1 MNSTVVD
8 QIRELL
14 ERQDGISSEAMS
26 PLAQAY
32 SAEVSQVNDRLTACI
47 ALLRKG
53 LRSEAI
59 QQANLRPNLIDWCAQ
74 LDFPEVEE
82 WCEILQF
89 LQVPVPRALN
99 RDAVRQ
105 LQDSLIEEQPLEE
118 VLRQHRRLAIAKAP
132 LAWRLKVLR
141 RIAAID
147 STNTVW
153 GQDIETWEK
162 ARLGELTNEVDAA
175 VKEGSHG
182 HCMALTK
189 ELSARDWRIQPPVE
203 LVKTVQNAA
212 NRLEYARQSKL
223 LAAIAGKL
231 NDAFCSHDQPACR
244 IERDAFQSL
253 TAEMKAP
260 PSLEIKELAE
270 PALLWL
276 EQIDSELL
284 AYEGHLQAVADL
296 EAALEGKSNI
306 LSINRTYAAATRS
319 GEELEPSLE
328 RRYRAVLG
336 ELQLRAR
343 RGMVLR
349 VVGVVAATL
358 LAAIAFGAWQWRSLR
373 DRDVHASVLALQ
385 TMLDEGKLSE
395 AQQYLDGLKT
405 SKPAIAASTQL
416 VAIESDLSG
425 LQATEAE
432 RLTNFESYIEQAD
445 NESPRMIDL
454 STLLKAEGI
463 AKGENEKAQV
473 QRIRRRR
480 AEYDRSTESEQ
491 FTVLKGEVEK
501 LTRQLDHLEARNLSE
516 LSDNAFDKPLQDIEA
531 LRTTYSQAGSNGFK
545 LIDVLQ
551 ARATSLRSAM
561 REASSTDLKVTSA
574 TNQVRQARSLEA
586 LHQAL
591 ESFAASA
598 PNSPMGSDF
607 AAAAK
612 EHEIW
617 LKVTQWNE
625 FTDDLA
631 SYLADK
637 TAERAADMLAKLD
650 AIEHA
655 FASNPI
661 LAHYPG
667 MRKQFEAMRDRPS
680 ILDGLQSSL
689 SNDIRSKLVTLIAA
703 PSKNGELMRFYS
715 YHQYIDGQRLNIS
728 QSTSIGLETVTAGDG
743 TVERTA
749 LFGKVQIQENPKQ
762 IFDDL
767 TARLR
772 VGRKEVLETWEKVLL
787 NSIASTLKHPDLD
800 HRIKEVLIAR
810 ILRAAVDGSPFLA
823 TGLEQSLE
831 LLDLRVSR
839 QTNWFIPAIPKSE
852 LDGELS
858 HLAGEFSL
866 SYRSL
871 SHVDD
876 SLKMLA
882 NSKLDWVGTIQRD
895 QANETIA
902 WLWKTPAQDGR
913 LYIVRGGTVAPALV
927 RVGQVVARQS
937 TLDKPSSDL
946 LLGRPL
952 FFLRD

>member
-1 MNSTVVD
+1 MNSAVVD

-74 LDFPEVEE
+74 LDFPEVDE
-82 WCEILQF
+82 WCEILLF
-89 LQVPVPRALN
+89 LQVQVPRTLN

-118 VLRQHRRLAIAKAP
+118 LLRQHRRLAIAKAP

-147 STNTVW
+147 STNAVW
-153 GQDIETWEK
+153 GQDVETWEK

-175 VKEGSHG
+175 VKEGNHG
-182 HCMALTK
+182 HCMALSK
-189 ELSARDWRIQPPVE
+189 ELSARDWRIQPPAE
-203 LVKTVQNAA
+203 LIKTAQDAA
-212 NRLEYARQSKL
+212 GRLEYARQLNL
-223 LAAIAGKL
+223 LETIAGKL
-231 NDAFCSHDQPACR
+231 NDAFCSQDQATCR
-244 IERDAFQSL
+244 FEREAYQSL
-253 TAEMKAP
+253 AAEMKAP
-260 PSLEIKELAE
+260 PSQEINELAE

-284 AYEGHLQAVADL
+284 AHESHLQAVADL
-296 EAALEGKSNI
+296 ESALEGKPAI
-306 LSINRTYAAATRS
+306 LSINRAYAAATRS
-319 GEELEPSLE
+319 GEELEPALE
-328 RRYRAVLG
+328 RRYRSVLG

-343 RGMVLR
+343 RRMVFR
-349 VVGVVAATL
+349 VVGIVAATL

-373 DRDVHASVLALQ
+373 DRDINVSALALQ

-405 SKPAIAASTQL
+405 SKPGIAASTRL
-416 VAIESDLSG
+416 AAIESDLSG
-425 LQATEAE
+425 LQATESE
-432 RLTNFESYIEQAD
+432 RLASFESYIEQAD
-445 NESPRMIDL
+445 NEAPKMIDL

-463 AKGENEKAQV
+463 AKGENEKARV

-480 AEYDRSTESEQ
+480 ADYDR
-491 FTVLKGEVEK
+491 TVANDQLVLLKGEVEK
-501 LTRQLDHLEARNLSE
+501 FTQQLDELEARKLSA
-516 LSDNAFDKPLQDIEA
+516 LPDNAFDKPLTDIEA
-531 LRTTYSQAGSNGFK
+531 LRTTYSQAGANGFK

-551 ARATSLRSAM
+551 ARASSLRSAM
-561 REASSTDLKVTSA
+561 REANSMERRVTSA
-574 TNQVRQARSLEA
+574 TNQVRQARNLEA
-586 LHQAL
+586 LYQAL
-591 ESFAASA
+591 ESFAVTA
-598 PNSPMGSDF
+598 PNAPVGSDF

-612 EHEIW
+612 EHNLW
-617 LKVTQWNE
+617 LKVTQWND

-631 SYLADK
+631 SYLADE
-637 TAERAADMLAKLD
+637 TPERAAEMLIKLD
-650 AIEHA
+650 AMEQA
-655 FASNPI
+655 FSSNPI
-661 LAHYPG
+661 LARYPG

-680 ILDGLQSSL
+680 ILDGLQDSL
-689 SNDIRSKLVTLIAA
+689 SNDIRSKLVTLRAA
-703 PSKNGELMRFYS
+703 ASKNGNLMRFFA
-715 YHQYIDGQRLNIS
+715 YHQYIDGQRLNIL
-728 QSTSIGLETVTAGDG
+728 QSTSTGLETVTAGDG

-749 LFGKVQIQENPKQ
+749 LFGKVQIQEDPKQ

-772 VGRKEVLETWEKVLL
+772 VGRKNVLEDWEGALL
-787 NSIASTLKHPDLD
+787 NLIATTLKHPDLD

-823 TGLEQSLE
+823 SSLEQNLE
-831 LLDLRVSR
+831 LLELRVSR
-839 QTNWFIPAIPKSE
+839 QTGWFTPAIPRSE

-858 HLAGEFSL
+858 QLAGEFSL

-871 SHVDD
+871 SHVNDD
-876 SLKMLA
+876 LRMMA

-895 QANETIA
+895 SGGITMA
-902 WLWKTPAQDGR
+902 WLVKTPARDGR
-913 LYIVRGGTVAPALV
+913 LYVVRDGTVAPALV
-927 RVGQVVARQS
+927 QVGRVAARQS
-937 TLDKPSSDL
+937 ALDKSSSDL

-952 FFLRD
+952 FFLPD